1 MVAVSTRRNIA
12 GTNQK
17 PNYFPAKLYETAATT
32 AETAEEGG
40 GVLEYELNV
49 DAKLDYLV
57 WLHFAEIE
65 DRVRK
70 AGERVFDVFINGDNL
85 TRVDIYKQ
93 VGGLA
98 AFTWHHI
105 VKNLSSSSLILKL
118 VGVVGAPII
127 CGIENYALVPGDPS
141 TVPQQVI
148 AMKALKDS
156 LRVPERMGWN
166 GDPCAP
172 TNWDAWEGVTCRM
185 SKDNT
190 ALVISQI
197 DLGSQGLKGFIS
209 DQISLLSDLVS
220 LNLSS
225 NLLVGEV
232 PPGLGQK
239 SLIHLDLSNNQLTGS
254 IPDSITSSSLQLVLL
269 NGNLLEGQVPDE
281 LYSIGVHGG
290 AIDLSG
296 NKGLCGVPSLPACPM
311 FWKNGKLSTEGKI
324 AIGVSS
330 LFVFCLIVLLV
341 YIYIRRRRNDYDFA
355 LPHELTALAAKRN
368 RYQRQKSLMVLEME
382 SQHAKGLPSPSATQ

>member
-40 GVLEYELNV
+40 GVLEFELNV

-98 AFTWHHI
+98 AFTWHHT
-105 VKNLSSSSLILKL
+105 VKNLSSSSLIVKL

-141 TVPQQVI
+141 TVPQQ
-148 AMKALKDS
+148 
-156 LRVPERMGWN
+156 
-166 GDPCAP
+166 
-172 TNWDAWEGVTCRM
+172 GVC
-185 SKDNT
+185 
-190 ALVISQI
+190 
-197 DLGSQGLKGFIS
+197 
-209 DQISLLSDLVS
+209 SLLNDYIWKGIVVYFFYIFYA
-220 LNLSS
+220 NLETLLLKIILDFLFL
-225 NLLVGEV
+225 LLV
-232 PPGLGQK
+232 
-239 SLIHLDLSNNQLTGS
+239 T
-254 IPDSITSSSLQLVLL
+254 
-269 NGNLLEGQVPDE
+269 
-281 LYSIGVHGG
+281 
-290 AIDLSG
+290 
-296 NKGLCGVPSLPACPM
+296 
-311 FWKNGKLSTEGKI
+311 
-324 AIGVSS
+324 
-330 LFVFCLIVLLV
+330 
-341 YIYIRRRRNDYDFA
+341 
-355 LPHELTALAAKRN
+355 
-368 RYQRQKSLMVLEME
+368 
-382 SQHAKGLPSPSATQ
+382 